1 MRPFAELVLPALR
14 FDPERGFEH
23 ERATID
29 RGLDLGVGGFIVFGG
44 ERGAVRRL
52 THDLQAAAPHR
63 LLIASD
69 LERGAGQQVRGLTPL
84 PPVMALARLG
94 EDAVREA
101 ARLTALEARDV
112 GINWALAPVVDLDVE
127 PANPIVA
134 TRAFGAEPARVAS
147 LAAAWIEACQKEGVL
162 ACAKHFPGHGRTRT
176 DSHAELPIVGAHW
189 SDLLDDLEPFARAI
203 ASGVRTIMTA
213 HVAYPALD
221 ASGSPATYSR
231 PVLFNLLRMGMRF
244 RGLVVTDAL
253 IMEGAQRGI
262 GEAEGAVAAL
272 EAGCDLLLYP
282 KGLEAVAHAVE
293 EAVAEGGA
301 LAGMA
306 PEAAAK
312 RRDAATWAGGPAFLT
327 EAELAGHRERGEAL
341 CRRAVT
347 LLRGEP
353 PKPRGAV
360 SVEIVDD
367 DAGGPYPLP
376 TRTTFADTLRAEGVE
391 MRDDGERV
399 VLLFSD
405 VKSWKGHVELSA
417 SSRERL
423 AAALARPATVVLF
436 GHPRELEEIP
446 GSGAVLC
453 AWSGDEGMQRAAAQR
468 LAGRA

>member
-1 MRPFAELVLPALR
+1 MRPFAELVMPALR
-14 FDPERGFEH
+14 FHPELGFDPERT
-23 ERATID
+23 TID
-29 RGLDLGVGGFIVFGG
+29 RALDLGVGGFIVFGG
-44 ERGAVRRL
+44 ERGAVQRL

-69 LERGAGQQVRGLTPL
+69 LERGAGQQVHGLTPL
-84 PPVMALARLG
+84 PPLMALARLG

-112 GINWALAPVVDLDVE
+112 GINWAMAPVVDLDVE

-134 TRAFGAEPARVAS
+134 TRAFGAEPARVAA
-147 LAAAWIEACQKEGVL
+147 LAAAWIEACQKESVL

-176 DSHAELPIVGAHW
+176 DSHAELPIVDAHW

-203 ASGVRTIMTA
+203 ASGVRSIMTA

-221 ASGSPATYSR
+221 GSGSPATYSR

-272 EAGCDLLLYP
+272 GAGCDLLLYP

-293 EAVAEGGA
+293 EAAAQGGA
-301 LAGMA
+301 LADMA
-306 PEAAAK
+306 PEAAVK
-312 RRDAATWAGGPAFLT
+312 RHVAATWAGGPAVLT
-327 EAELAGHRERGEAL
+327 DAQLARHRERGEEL
-341 CRRAVT
+341 CRRAVA

-353 PKPRGAV
+353 PKPGGAV

-367 DAGGPYPLP
+367 DLGGPYPLP
-376 TRTTFADTLRAEGVE
+376 SRTAFADALRAEGVE
-391 MRDDGERV
+391 LREGGERV
-399 VLLFSD
+399 VLVFAD
-405 VKSWKGHVELSA
+405 VKSWKGHAGLSA
-417 SSRERL
+417 ESRQRV
-423 AAALARPATVVLF
+423 AAALATSATVVLF
-436 GHPRELEEIP
+436 GHPRQLVEIP
-446 GSGAVLC
+446 GRGAVLC
-453 AWSGDEGMQRAAAQR
+453 AWSGDVGMQRAAAQR